1 LAQLVVCFK
10 SLTSQTRNELE
21 IQLLLEVFLEQSTV
35 LLLRATQTDPR
46 NLQKLLSGQPIT
58 NWADTLIFLDLFLE
72 QSPYLE
78 RQTLERIMPYPL
90 LRSMYE
96 QVYTTKEAV
105 VQSTMRAKKKE
116 NVDSV

>member
-1 LAQLVVCFK
+1 MVCFK

-46 NLQKLLSGQPIT
+46 NLQKLLGGQPIAS
-58 NWADTLIFLDLFLE
+58 WADTLIFLDLFLE

-78 RQTLERIMPYPL
+78 RQTLERILPYPL
-90 LRSMYE
+90 LRSMYG
-96 QVYTTKEAV
+96 QVYTKEAV